1 MQKSTRQNVTLL
13 FSAALIFSLVMMA
26 PPAQAR
32 RKTPMRAYSFL
43 TEAGKA
49 SQAECDGEAKVPRKL
64 KKMEPF
70 KKSGGYLGSE
80 LQDSPLQTDDGHELW
95 KHFFTTK
102 PPCNAV
108 LAKTPS
114 SKDEVKEKKP
124 DLPPE
129 EAPVSEDEPAQP
141 DAQEE

>member
-1 MQKSTRQNVTLL
+1 MALSVLL
-13 FSAALIFSLVMMA
+13 LQPMIDAGSYAH
-26 PPAQAR
+26 AR

-43 TEAGKA
+43 TENDKA

-64 KKMEPF
+64 KKMDPY

-80 LQDSPLQTDDGHELW
+80 LQDSPLDSSDGHQLW

-129 EAPVSEDEPAQP
+129 EAPVSEDEPANP
-141 DAQEE
+141 EAQEE